1 MVSRRSLLGF
11 LTTGATASL
20 VTWFAVGEDPP
31 VSVDVNVDDS
41 VVPDT
46 DTDTDTD
53 VAGAT
58 AEDSTDPE
66 TSTPDAS
73 EKKPAWQAA
82 EVSKLTHNRVNDS
95 RDRYGLTAFE
105 WHSGLADVAESY
117 AQKMGEDGFFS
128 HTHNGQNG
136 ADRLE
141 AAGLDMDGWGENI
154 IYTWWDRSLDD
165 SERLSSTEDVAEW
178 CVNWWLQSEPHFE
191 NITDASFDSH
201 GVGFYKT
208 EDGKIL
214 GVELFGS

>member
-1 MVSRRSLLGF
+1 MKRRRLLRY
-11 LTTGATASL
+11 S
-20 VTWFAVGEDPP
+20 VGWAALSS
-31 VSVDVNVDDS
+31 VSVGSILFAAGEMQNPEVQTPQS
-41 VVPDT
+41 ETATGPDT
-46 DTDTDTD
+46 
-53 VAGAT
+53 
-58 AEDSTDPE
+58 
-66 TSTPDAS
+66 S
-73 EKKPAWQAA
+73 EKKPVWQAA
-82 EVSKLTHNRVNDS
+82 EASKLTHKRVNDS
-95 RDRYGLTAFE
+95 RGRYGLTALE

-214 GVELFGS
+214 GVELFGG